1 MKEKKTNQHSQ
12 KDIFDRI
19 MSLPGLRIFEPFYLK
34 YKEMLLYLFFG
45 GLAFVVS
52 VATYSLFNMALHI
65 NELIANIFSWII
77 TVLFAFFTN
86 RIWVFQ
92 SPTEGAAA
100 FLRQMIS
107 FYGGR
112 VITLIIEEAIL
123 FVFITLLSFSSLGV
137 KIAAQVVV
145 IILNYVISKLIIFR
159 G

>member
-1 MKEKKTNQHSQ
+1 MREKMTNKNSQ
-12 KDIFDRI
+12 KDIFDRL
-19 MSLPGLRIFEPFYLK
+19 MGLPGLRIFEPFYAK

-52 VATYSLFNMALHI
+52 VATYSLFNLVLHM

-86 RIWVFQ
+86 RVWVFQ
-92 SPTEGAAA
+92 SPTEGAGA
-100 FLRQMIS
+100 FFRQMIS
-107 FYGGR
+107 FYSGR
-112 VITLIIEEAIL
+112 VITLLIEEAIL